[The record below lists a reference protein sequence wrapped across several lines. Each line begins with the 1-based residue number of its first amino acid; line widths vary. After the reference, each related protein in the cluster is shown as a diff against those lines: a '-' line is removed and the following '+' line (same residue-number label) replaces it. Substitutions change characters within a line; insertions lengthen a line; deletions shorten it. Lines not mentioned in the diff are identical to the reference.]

1 MIEDLGFFGVNLLL
15 IHKFI
20 HINDVLGVI
29 PVRPHWLMN
38 ALNFLYILAFMCKYF
53 HRGLQVKTCFE
64 QNFLHWLN
72 TELD

>member
-29 PVRPHWLMN
+29 PVRPH
-38 ALNFLYILAFMCKYF
+38 
-53 HRGLQVKTCFE
+53 
-64 QNFLHWLN
+64 
-72 TELD
+72 